1 MRGVSRYPFEM
12 FDEAAKRTLVFAQEE
27 AANSGAVHI
36 GTEHLLLGILRN
48 QEGVGLAALASLGVD
63 PDELRREL
71 RVTGGAQPAPGRQPI
86 PTSRVKL
93 SIEIAFEEARRMGCD
108 HVTDGHILIGIA
120 AEGEGMAAHVLHAMG
135 ADAPRVI
142 AAVERELGVA
152 DQPALGDQ
160 PEPANIEALLSM
172 LESVRLML
180 RHAVESRDTEH
191 AIRLSGEESRLES
204 ELAKARRRQKGS
216 RG

>member
-1 MRGVSRYPFEM
+1 MSRYPFDM

-27 AANSGAVHI
+27 AANSGAVYI

-48 QEGVGLAALASLGVD
+48 QEGAGLAALASLNVD

-71 RVTGGAQPAPGRQPI
+71 RITGGLQPGPGQPPI

-93 SIEIAFEEARRMGCD
+93 AIEIAFEEARRMGCD

-135 ADAPRVI
+135 GDAPRVI

-152 DQPALGDQ
+152 DQAALGDL
-160 PEPANIEALLSM
+160 PDPANIEALRSM

-180 RHAVESRDTEH
+180 RNALESRDTEH
-191 AIRLSGEESRLES
+191 ALRLSGEENRLES
-204 ELAKARRRQKGS
+204 ALAEARRRQKGS

>member
-1 MRGVSRYPFEM
+1 MSRYPFDM
-12 FDEAAKRTLVFAQEE
+12 FDEAAKRTLIFAQEE
-27 AANSGAVHI
+27 AANSGAVYI

-48 QEGVGLAALASLGVD
+48 QEGAGLAALASLNVD

-71 RVTGGAQPAPGRQPI
+71 RITGGLQPGPGQPPI

-93 SIEIAFEEARRMGCD
+93 AIEIAFEEARRMGCD

-135 ADAPRVI
+135 GDAPRVI

-152 DQPALGDQ
+152 DQAALGDL
-160 PEPANIEALLSM
+160 PDPANIEALRSM

-180 RHAVESRDTEH
+180 RNALESRDTEH
-191 AIRLSGEESRLES
+191 ALRLSGEENRLES
-204 ELAKARRRQKGS
+204 ALAEARRRQKGS

>member
-1 MRGVSRYPFEM
+1 MSRYPFDM
-12 FDEAAKRTLVFAQEE
+12 FDEAAKRTLVFAQED

-48 QEGVGLAALASLGVD
+48 QEGVGLAALASLDVD

-71 RVTGGAQPAPGRQPI
+71 RITGVQPGPGQAPI

-93 SIEIAFEEARRMGCD
+93 AIEIAFEEARRMGCD

-142 AAVERELGVA
+142 VAVERELGVA
-152 DQPALGDQ
+152 DQAALGDL
-160 PEPANIEALLSM
+160 PDPANIEALRSM

-180 RHAVESRDTEH
+180 RNALESRDTEH
-191 AIRLSGEESRLES
+191 ALRLSGEENRLES
-204 ELAKARRRQKGS
+204 ALAKARRRQKGS

>member
-1 MRGVSRYPFEM
+1 MSRYPFEL
-12 FDEAAKRTLVFAQEE
+12 FDEAAKKTLVLAQEE
-27 AANSGAVHI
+27 AENSGVAYI

-48 QEGVGLAALASLGVD
+48 PEGVGQAALASLGID

-71 RVTGGAQPAPGRQPI
+71 KVTGTVQPAAGQQPI

-93 SIEIAFEEARRMGCD
+93 AIEIAFEETRRMGGD

-135 ADAPRVI
+135 ADAQSVI
-142 AAVERELGVA
+142 AAMERQLGVA
-152 DQPALGDQ
+152 GQAALADL
-160 PEPANIEALLSM
+160 PEPANIVALRSM

-180 RHAVESRDTEH
+180 RHAVEARDTEH
-191 AIRLSGEESRLES
+191 VLRLSSEERRLES
-204 ELAKARRRQKGS
+204 ELAKAARRQKGS

>member
-1 MRGVSRYPFEM
+1 MSRYPFEI
-12 FDEAAKRTLVFAQEE
+12 FDAAAKKTLVLAQEE
-27 AANSGAVHI
+27 AQNSGVVHI

-48 QEGVGLAALASLGVD
+48 QEGVGLAVLESLGID

-71 RVTGGAQPAPGRQPI
+71 GVTGSVQPAAGRQPI
-86 PTSRVKL
+86 PTSRVKR
-93 SIEIAFEEARRMGCD
+93 SIEIAFEEARRMGHD

-135 ADAPRVI
+135 ADTQRVI

-152 DQPALGDQ
+152 DQAALADL
-160 PEPANIEALLSM
+160 PEPANIGALRSM

-180 RHAVESRDTEH
+180 RHAVEARDTEH
-191 AIRLSGEESRLES
+191 VLRLSGEERRLES
-204 ELAKARRRQKGS
+204 ELAKARRRQERS

>member
-1 MRGVSRYPFEM
+1 MSRYPFDM
-12 FDEAAKRTLVFAQEE
+12 FDEAAKRTLVFAQED

-48 QEGVGLAALASLGVD
+48 QEGVGLAALASLDVD

-71 RVTGGAQPAPGRQPI
+71 RITGGVQPGPGQPPI

-93 SIEIAFEEARRMGCD
+93 AIEIAFEEARRMGCD

-135 ADAPRVI
+135 ADTPRVI

-152 DQPALGDQ
+152 DQAALGDL
-160 PEPANIEALLSM
+160 PDPANIEALRSM

-180 RHAVESRDTEH
+180 RNALESRDTEH
-191 AIRLSGEESRLES
+191 ALRLSGEENRLES
-204 ELAKARRRQKGS
+204 ALAKARRRQKGS

>member
-1 MRGVSRYPFEM
+1 MSRYPFDM
-12 FDEAAKRTLVFAQEE
+12 FDEAAKRTLIFAQEE
-27 AANSGAVHI
+27 AANSGAVYI

-48 QEGVGLAALASLGVD
+48 QEGAGLAALASLNVD

-71 RVTGGAQPAPGRQPI
+71 RITGGLQPGPGQPPI

-93 SIEIAFEEARRMGCD
+93 AIEIAFEEARRMGCD

-135 ADAPRVI
+135 GDAPGVI

-152 DQPALGDQ
+152 DQAALGDL
-160 PEPANIEALLSM
+160 PDPANIEALRSM

-180 RHAVESRDTEH
+180 RNALESRDTEH
-191 AIRLSGEESRLES
+191 ALRLSGEENRLES
-204 ELAKARRRQKGS
+204 ALAEARRRQKGS